1 MSEMRSE
8 KFKKFNKVYLLEKQR
23 IDSFKNWPYDEAA
36 DCSIS
41 KMAQA
46 GFYWSGNKSDD
57 DTVTCFVCGKTL
69 HGWDPTDD
77 PWKEHAK
84 HAPQCQ
90 FVKYGHKEADLTVE
104 EFLNIFSAVGM
115 NKMMKDFNG
124 IKSKFLAQASS
135 EMEKCLM
142 EKK

>member
-1 MSEMRSE
+1 MGEKLAE
-8 KFKKFNKVYLLEKQR
+8 KFSKFKNVYLLESHR
-23 IDSFKNWPYDEAA
+23 IDSFKKWPYDETTE
-36 DCSIS
+36 CSIS

-46 GFYWSGNKSDD
+46 GFYWSGSKNDD

-90 FVKYGHKEADLTVE
+90 FVKYGHKEVDMTVS
-104 EFLNIFSAVGM
+104 FLFFASKYICLCVLA
-115 NKMMKDFNG
+115 G
-124 IKSKFLAQASS
+124 ICSHTVLFK
-135 EMEKCLM
+135 ET
-142 EKK
+142 

>member
-1 MSEMRSE
+1 MSEKLSE
-8 KFKKFNKVYLLEKQR
+8 KFSKFDKVYLMEKHR
-23 IDSFKNWPYDEAA
+23 IDSFKKWPYDETTE
-36 DCSIS
+36 CSIT

-46 GFYWSGNKSDD
+46 GFYWSGNKNDE

-77 PWKEHAK
+77 PWTEHAK

-90 FVKYGHKEADLTVE
+90 FVKYRHKEADLTVE
-104 EFLNIFSAVGM
+104 EFLNIFSTVGM
-115 NKMMKDFNG
+115 NKLQKDINAMKN
-124 IKSKFLAQASS
+124 SFLSRSSS
-135 EMEKCLM
+135 EMEKFLM

>member
-1 MSEMRSE
+1 MGEKLAE
-8 KFKKFNKVYLLEKQR
+8 KFSKFKNVYLLESHR
-23 IDSFKNWPYDEAA
+23 IDSFKKWPYDETTE
-36 DCSIS
+36 CSIS

-46 GFYWSGNKSDD
+46 GFYWSGSKNDD

-90 FVKYGHKEADLTVE
+90 FVKYGHKEVDMTVS
-104 EFLNIFSAVGM
+104 FLFSAS
-115 NKMMKDFNG
+115 KYICLCALAG
-124 IKSKFLAQASS
+124 ICGYTVLFK
-135 EMEKCLM
+135 ET
-142 EKK
+142 

>member
-1 MSEMRSE
+1 MGEKLAE
-8 KFKKFNKVYLLEKQR
+8 KFSKFKNVYLLESHR
-23 IDSFKNWPYDEAA
+23 IDSFKKWPYDETTE
-36 DCSIS
+36 CSIS

-46 GFYWSGNKSDD
+46 GFYWSGSKNDD

-90 FVKYGHKEADLTVE
+90 FVKYGHKEVDMTVS
-104 EFLNIFSAVGM
+104 FLFFASKYICMFVCVGWHM
-115 NKMMKDFNG
+115 RSYG
-124 IKSKFLAQASS
+124 LI
-135 EMEKCLM
+135 
-142 EKK
+142 